1 MKTYI
6 ALFRGINVGGN
17 HILPMKELRSVLENL
32 GLKNVQ
38 TYIQTGNVVF
48 ESDSDDLNALS
59 ESLSQAILKSH
70 GFEPN
75 VMILSQE
82 DFKEAMQQNPFPEGE
97 AEPKTLHL
105 SFLKEEP
112 SKPDL
117 AGMESIKAESEK
129 FELKGK
135 VFYLHAPDGIGRSKL
150 AAKGEKLLG
159 VSGTARN
166 WRTVSKIAEML
177 DADLS

>member
-1 MKTYI
+1 M
-6 ALFRGINVGGN
+6 
-17 HILPMKELRSVLENL
+17 PMKELRSVLENL

-75 VMILSQE
+75 VMILSRE
-82 DFKEAMQQNPFPEGE
+82 DFKRAMQQNPFPEGE

-112 SKPDL
+112 QKPDL
-117 AGMESIKAESEK
+117 AGMKSIKAESEK

-177 DADLS
+177 ETDRS